1 VNLSAEVVL
10 WLIACACGVITS
22 LLALRLAMLVERAV
36 RLIETDPDI
45 RDGVRHLRITQILRI
60 IGWSTLLIIGIVA
73 LAQEQPILDA
83 QTPPVGFLLRWLMVG
98 VIGVAAFET
107 AGDFSYSMRMWRRRK
122 TMEGAPAER

>member
-1 VNLSAEVVL
+1 MNPSPEVIL
-10 WLIACACGVITS
+10 WLLASTSGVIAS

-45 RDGVRHLRITQILRI
+45 RDGVRHMRITQILRI
-60 IGWSTLLIIGIVA
+60 IGWSTLLVIGIIA
-73 LAQEQPILDA
+73 LAQEHPILDA

-122 TMEGAPAER
+122 TMEGAPTER